1 MSECYHDNLKTE
13 QDRRIKIGMMS
24 LDEIS
29 LLAPDAPKYCY
40 DIFTIVCGTQNIKQQ
55 RGGTYTISHKEG
67 CQFSQILDQIHLG
80 QGFLPIFQC
89 TSEIENIK
97 KKQARRMKFSV

>member
-1 MSECYHDNLKTE
+1 MCECYHDNLKTK

-40 DIFTIVCGTQNIKQQ
+40 DIFTIVCGTQNIEQHRGGIVHHLAQ
-55 RGGTYTISHKEG
+55 RG
-67 CQFSQILDQIHLG
+67 
-80 QGFLPIFQC
+80 LPIFINFGSNSS
-89 TSEIENIK
+89 TARLPSHLSVYKRNREL
-97 KKQARRMKFSV
+97 ARRMKFSV